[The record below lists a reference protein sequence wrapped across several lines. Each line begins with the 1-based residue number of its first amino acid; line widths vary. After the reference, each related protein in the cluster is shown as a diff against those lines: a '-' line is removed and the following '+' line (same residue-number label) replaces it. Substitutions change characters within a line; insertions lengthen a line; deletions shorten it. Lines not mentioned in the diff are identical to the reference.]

1 MELRIKME
9 IIKRGLLFFLT
20 VSLSACS
27 FLMDAKPEGNTLK
40 ELQSFYVIDV
50 DRGLKESTSYDGKV
64 LFVAPVRVT
73 SQFRHKSL
81 VYKVGDNAFQ
91 PQTDHQF
98 FDSPEEMFTTQ
109 LQRWLIKTGIFST
122 VITDNKHS
130 ADLILETAV
139 TSLYGVKMEGHR
151 PQSVIEMQFFITDR
165 HLVED
170 DVIFQTGLSIDIDI
184 AETTPPDV
192 VKGWQTGFKKLL
204 STLEDDLSRYFHNN
218 TPR

>member
-1 MELRIKME
+1 MG

-27 FLMDAKPEGNTLK
+27 SLMEAKPEAKTLK

-50 DRGLKESTSYDGKV
+50 DRGLKESTLPDGKV
-64 LFVAPVRVT
+64 LYVAPVRVT
-73 SQFRHKSL
+73 SQFRHKSI

-91 PQTDHQF
+91 PQPDHQF
-98 FDSPEEMFTTQ
+98 FDSPKEMFTTQ
-109 LQRWLIKTGIFST
+109 LQRWLLKTGIFSN

-130 ADLILETAV
+130 ADLVLETAV
-139 TSLYGVKMEGHR
+139 TSLYGVKIEGQR

-170 DVIFQTGLSIDIDI
+170 AVIFQTGLSIDIDI
-184 AETTPPDV
+184 VETTPPNV
-192 VKGWQTGFKKLL
+192 VKGWQTGFTKLL
-204 STLEDDLSRYFHNN
+204 STLEDDLSGYFHNT
-218 TPR
+218 TP

>member
-1 MELRIKME
+1 MGLGIKME
-9 IIKRGLLFFLT
+9 IIKRGLLFFLI

-27 FLMDAKPEGNTLK
+27 SFMDAKPEGNTLK
-40 ELQSFYVIDV
+40 ELKSFYVIDV
-50 DRGLKESTSYDGKV
+50 DRGLKNSTLPGGKLLYV
-64 LFVAPVRVT
+64 TPVRVT

-91 PQTDHQF
+91 PQPDHQF
-98 FDSPEEMFTTQ
+98 FDSPKEMFTTQ
-109 LQRWLIKTGIFST
+109 LQRWLVKTGIFSN

-130 ADLILETAV
+130 ADLVLETAV
-139 TSLYGVKMEGHR
+139 TSLYGVKIEGQR

-184 AETTPPDV
+184 VETTPPNV
-192 VKGWQTGFKKLL
+192 VKGWQTGFTKLL
-204 STLEDDLSRYFHNN
+204 STLEDDLSGYFHNT
-218 TPR
+218 TP